1 MITRVSGRT
10 ARAGFSIAEPI
21 NDTSSF
27 RRYSDH
33 DRSPRAFT
41 DSGVVSSVA

>member
-1 MITRVSGRT
+1 MITRAEGLT
-10 ARAGFSIAEPI
+10 ARAGFSIAESI
-21 NDTSSF
+21 SDSSSF

-33 DRSPRAFT
+33 DRLPRARS